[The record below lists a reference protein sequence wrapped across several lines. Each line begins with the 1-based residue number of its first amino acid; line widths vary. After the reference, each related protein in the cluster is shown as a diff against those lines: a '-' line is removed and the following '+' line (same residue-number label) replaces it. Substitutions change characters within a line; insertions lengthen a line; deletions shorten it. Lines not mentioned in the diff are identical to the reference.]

1 MAKENKFLEA
11 AISHWTA
18 QRDEAVATLELYFQK
33 SVGIG
38 EHSKVLQE
46 INDWTCKLSEANE
59 NLDSLKKYFEDDG
72 YVRDEPKKKLLND

>member
-1 MAKENKFLEA
+1 MSHFYKA
-11 AISHWTA
+11 AISYWTA

-59 NLDSLKKYFEDDG
+59 NLDSLKEYFEDDG
-72 YVRDEPKKKLLND
+72 YVRDEPKKQLLSD

>member
-1 MAKENKFLEA
+1 MMSHFYKA
-11 AISHWTA
+11 AISYWTA

-46 INDWTCKLSEANE
+46 INDWTCKLSEAEE

-72 YVRDEPKKKLLND
+72 YVRDKRKKKLLND

>member
-1 MAKENKFLEA
+1 MDGLLLDALYAKYHAEKA
-11 AISHWTA
+11 
-18 QRDEAVATLELYFQK
+18 DAVARFNIYLKK

-46 INDWTCKLSEANE
+46 INDWTCKLSEAEE

-72 YVRDEPKKKLLND
+72 YVRDEPKKQLLSD

>member
-1 MAKENKFLEA
+1 MSHFYKA
-11 AISHWTA
+11 AISYWEA

-72 YVRDEPKKKLLND
+72 YVPDCFDYINWLIS

>member
-1 MAKENKFLEA
+1 MMSHFYKA
-11 AISHWTA
+11 AISYWTA

-46 INDWTCKLSEANE
+46 INDWTCKLSEAEE

-72 YVRDEPKKKLLND
+72 YVRDKPKKKLLND